1 MEGDAAYEV
10 QLRTLARDL
19 GIDDRVIFTGERAD
33 VPDLLAA
40 ADVAVHCSVD
50 PEPFGLVI
58 LEAMAAGRA
67 VIASNAGGPAEII
80 EAGNSGLLT
89 RPGDHSELGEAML
102 RVLTDRELRGRLA
115 RNGAARLE
123 SRFSFH
129 RMASDLT
136 SILHGISG
144 GRRLPGAAGSELSRR
159 AQ

>member
-1 MEGDAAYEV
+1 
-10 QLRTLARDL
+10 
-19 GIDDRVIFTGERAD
+19 
-33 VPDLLAA
+33 
-40 ADVAVHCSVD
+40 
-50 PEPFGLVI
+50 
-58 LEAMAAGRA
+58 
-67 VIASNAGGPAEII
+67 
-80 EAGNSGLLT
+80 
-89 RPGDHSELGEAML
+89 ML

-123 SRFSFH
+123 SRFSFR